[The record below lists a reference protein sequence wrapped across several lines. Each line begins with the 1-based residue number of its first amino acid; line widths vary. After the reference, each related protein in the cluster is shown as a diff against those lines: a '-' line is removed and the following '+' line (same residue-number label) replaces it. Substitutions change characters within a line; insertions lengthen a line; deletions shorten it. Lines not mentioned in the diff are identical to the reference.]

1 VVHLFQRSSYL
12 CPLLLFPALEW
23 SPLSPA
29 VARFSV
35 ESFAEC
41 DFRSFADPIWSES
54 LESLNRTGTRDRAD
68 EGNPMKLRLFQQI
81 LEVNQSFDRL
91 IVGLEKLES
100 VPFFQRDLIQHARS
114 DVEIARV
121 YANREFFDNF
131 EVIVENDAK
140 WAYKFQRDFD
150 QKLKDQDDSY
160 LEVRD
165 SEDRR
170 KRKGLPPRVVIL
182 PNWDMSDEDR
192 YDEQQTQRRKSA
204 VARRRRS
211 GQKLPRKAG
220 SAGQASHRPPAP
232 KRRGRR
238 P

>member
-1 VVHLFQRSSYL
+1 
-12 CPLLLFPALEW
+12 
-23 SPLSPA
+23 
-29 VARFSV
+29 
-35 ESFAEC
+35 
-41 DFRSFADPIWSES
+41 
-54 LESLNRTGTRDRAD
+54 
-68 EGNPMKLRLFQQI
+68 MKLELFRQI
-81 LEVNQSFDRL
+81 VELNQSFERV
-91 IVGLEKLES
+91 IVGLERLKS
-100 VPFFQRDLIQHARS
+100 IPFFQRDLIKHARS

-150 QKLKDQDDSY
+150 QKLEDQDDIY

-165 SEDRR
+165 SEHRR

-192 YDEQQTQRRKSA
+192 HDQEQSTRRKSA
-204 VARRRRS
+204 VARRRRMN
-211 GQKLPRKAG
+211 RKTSKNVG
-220 SAGQASHRPPAP
+220 STARELGRPIVS
-232 KRRGRR
+232 KTRGRR